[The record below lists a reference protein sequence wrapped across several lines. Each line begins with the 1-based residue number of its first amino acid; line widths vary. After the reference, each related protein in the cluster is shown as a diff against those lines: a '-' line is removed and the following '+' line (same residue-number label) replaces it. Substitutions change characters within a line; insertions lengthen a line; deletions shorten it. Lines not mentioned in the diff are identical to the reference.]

1 MTKSSNGE
9 ATLMFDSVVVRDS
22 NNSKEFREVPIEVTA
37 KEIYVGSNYK
47 IKWKHVTSLQCKNDL
62 DEDESSSKTLQD
74 YRDEDY
80 ERAGFELAC
89 VLDSKKNKQEEH
101 RTVLVQFPVPPD
113 GQRIVAH
120 FWETFGRALEGGYK
134 KEMRKRQKKLDK
146 EQQKMEEELQEQQ
159 IRRKEFSRK
168 TSSRSYSKRPYDF
181 LRKNAANLAHNAEQW
196 TDDEEEAPL
205 APQVVPKAAAAEEE
219 DVAAA
224 SGDESEQEFQDDF
237 GNANVKSESESIDG
251 NSVAVEDD
259 KEDAMDENDDD
270 DDSVTNVAARNPR
283 SSNKRRIKRRG
294 PVLDDSEDEEDDL
307 FQNTAEMTQPMS
319 QRVVTPKH
327 NAQKFLDDDDQ
338 NNVEV
343 AQKKAEE
350 TDEEEE
356 EEEEESVHDNKKI
369 NSFFQPRP
377 KIKSAPKD
385 KNSDAPKPR
394 DFQPKS
400 SFFAPKS
407 KPPKTKTPILSP
419 KRMKKIK
426 TSGTKN
432 ILDNDNSDSDD
443 EATTVVASETK
454 DSSTPSTP
462 FLRAHSPKQKKSPFG
477 IINAAESKIDRI
489 NIEEEDPI
497 EESSQSQS
505 PLKATSSLSKRGRF
519 SSNRLTSIKRR
530 RLKINESRS
539 ALEALEF
546 ADARAHHLRSPIS
559 ANRKNASNAAI
570 GTTGERSP
578 IQPLKLGPQVEEM
591 AVSTQK
597 WRGLRND
604 GNSCYVNSS
613 LQQLFS
619 VPNFMQALSKRQ
631 EGHELTASL
640 FQLYE
645 NLLQNGNSRC
655 ASAKPVKRVVDKLT
669 NRFHGYQQRDAH
681 EFLGEVM
688 DQIHEELS
696 KDSESKSKQDPT
708 DDFFRWN
715 VQVCLQCKSCGYSR
729 SKEEMYRYLSID
741 IGQDVKPAV
750 DSCLAKFFAP
760 EDREVNCEKCQ
771 EGKIATQTMKILSVP
786 KVILLHLKRFMVVE
800 KPGAAEET
808 TELVIKKNKVPVELT
823 TTLSVDKLCN
833 QSSDKVPL
841 DDYRLKSIVHH
852 IGNTANS
859 GHYTTDA
866 LRPDPEE
873 KVDRWVSFDDGVV
886 AENNLDKI
894 VKTPKHQKTAYMLLY
909 SRD

>member
-1 MTKSSNGE
+1 
-9 ATLMFDSVVVRDS
+9 MFDSVFVRDS

-47 IKWKHVTSLQCKNDL
+47 IKWKHVTSLQCKNDW

-80 ERAGFELAC
+80 ERAGFELTC
-89 VLDSKKNKQEEH
+89 VLDSKKNKQQEEH
-101 RTVLVQFPVPPD
+101 RTVLVRFPIPPD
-113 GQRIVAH
+113 GQRIVAQ

-146 EQQKMEEELQEQQ
+146 EQQKVEEELQEQQ

-168 TSSRSYSKRPYDF
+168 RQNRSYSKRPYDF

-205 APQVVPKAAAAEEE
+205 APKVVPKAATEEE
-219 DVAAA
+219 DVAA

-237 GNANVKSESESIDG
+237 GSSNAKSESIDG

-259 KEDAMDENDDD
+259 NDDKEDAVDENDDD
-270 DDSVTNVAARNPR
+270 DDSVTDIVARDPR

-294 PVLDDSEDEEDDL
+294 PVLDDSEDEDDDL
-307 FQNTAEMTQPMS
+307 FQNTVEMTQPMS

-327 NAQKFLDDDDQ
+327 NAQKFLDDEDDEKG
-338 NNVEV
+338 NNPEN
-343 AQKKAEE
+343 QKAEQS
-350 TDEEEE
+350 DEE
-356 EEEEESVHDNKKI
+356 EEEEESVQNSKKI

-385 KNSDAPKPR
+385 DNKVSTPKPS
-394 DFQPKS
+394 DSQPKT
-400 SFFAPKS
+400 SFFAPKP

-426 TSGTKN
+426 TSGTKK

-454 DSSTPSTP
+454 DLNTPSTP
-462 FLRAHSPKQKKSPFG
+462 FLRAHSPKQKKAPFG
-477 IINAAESKIDRI
+477 IVNASESKTDRI

-497 EESSQSQS
+497 EEVESSQSQS
-505 PLKATSSLSKRGRF
+505 PMKATSSLPKRGRL

-546 ADARAHHLRSPIS
+546 ADARVHHLRSPIS
-559 ANRKNASNAAI
+559 VNRKNASNSAI

-578 IQPLKLGPQVEEM
+578 IRPLKLGLQVEEM
-591 AVSTQK
+591 AVSTKK

-631 EGHELTASL
+631 EGHELTTSL

-645 NLLQNGNSRC
+645 NLLQTENSRC
-655 ASAKPVKRVVDKLT
+655 ASAKPVKKVVDRLT

-696 KDSESKSKQDPT
+696 KDSES
-708 DDFFRWN
+708 
-715 VQVCLQCKSCGYSR
+715 
-729 SKEEMYRYLSID
+729 
-741 IGQDVKPAV
+741 
-750 DSCLAKFFAP
+750 
-760 EDREVNCEKCQ
+760 
-771 EGKIATQTMKILSVP
+771 
-786 KVILLHLKRFMVVE
+786 
-800 KPGAAEET
+800 
-808 TELVIKKNKVPVELT
+808 
-823 TTLSVDKLCN
+823 
-833 QSSDKVPL
+833 
-841 DDYRLKSIVHH
+841 
-852 IGNTANS
+852 
-859 GHYTTDA
+859 
-866 LRPDPEE
+866 
-873 KVDRWVSFDDGVV
+873 
-886 AENNLDKI
+886 
-894 VKTPKHQKTAYMLLY
+894 
-909 SRD
+909 